1 MVCLDFNIC
10 WDKYCINWW
19 YSMHWKINIVHWN
32 YRILSVF
39 CSTCLFLDHN
49 LLLLSDIC
57 QWITWVILLYVNDW
71 NDWQNQ
77 SFEKGKVWTYVS
89 LYSIED
95 AWQNVSVID
104 IIALNINWNI
114 KLFTYCILLK
124 KYHILIY
131 SRIHMFCLFVIG
143 DLISF

>member
-1 MVCLDFNIC
+1 MRRWCIGKQIIRFSTYLYFSGLSNIILYF
-10 WDKYCINWW
+10 WHV
-19 YSMHWKINIVHWN
+19 YS
-32 YRILSVF
+32 
-39 CSTCLFLDHN
+39 
-49 LLLLSDIC
+49 
-57 QWITWVILLYVNDW
+57 WITTFSYFLTAICRLIALAIVVYIHDW

-95 AWQNVSVID
+95 AWQNVSVRD